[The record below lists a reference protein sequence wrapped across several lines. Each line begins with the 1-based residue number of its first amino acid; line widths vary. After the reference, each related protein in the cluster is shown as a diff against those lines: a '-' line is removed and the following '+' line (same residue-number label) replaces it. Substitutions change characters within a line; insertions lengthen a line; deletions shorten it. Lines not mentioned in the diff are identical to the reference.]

1 MHIRGHIRQYTVCPN
16 AVDTT
21 DAYQFCL
28 CYFME
33 STSMTHS
40 TRAQMYSVAFRS
52 LVDMGT
58 SPHGHKKIG
67 GRRTYAQILHI
78 HKLKMKFT

>member
-1 MHIRGHIRQYTVCPN
+1 
-16 AVDTT
+16 
-21 DAYQFCL
+21 
-28 CYFME
+28 
-33 STSMTHS
+33 MTHS
-40 TRAQMYSVAFRS
+40 TSAQMYSVAFRS

-78 HKLKMKFT
+78 HKLKMKFTSCGP